1 MLKKIAQ
8 KYIVRQLERKVTQL
22 LDRHQIAV
30 IAVTGTVGKTGA
42 KLAIGQLLEANG
54 RKVSYSEDSYNT
66 DIGVPLAL
74 FGLKVP
80 VRLADPVAWRALFKQ
95 IDALLRDYPYDT
107 AVIEIAEDERTMMT
121 PWLERLKPQISV
133 LTGAS
138 PAHMERFESVEQ
150 LRDDAAWLASQAER
164 CFYNADMEMVRAVME
179 RRKHAV
185 GYGLEHGTIRID
197 SKSVTR
203 ARSGLLQAELLVGK
217 SRAAIKTQFVARH
230 SLSYV
235 LAAAAVAH
243 ELGVDFDAICKTVA
257 HIKPAVGRIRLLAG
271 VNGSQLLDDS
281 YNASPAA
288 VEAGLDTLLELPL
301 KKGARRIAVLGSM
314 NELGDFSAELH
325 QEVGAYAAHKNVDLL
340 VTVGKEAMNLLAP
353 AAIDAG
359 LAKEKVKQFRTPYEA
374 GHYLKPRI
382 QPGDIIFVKGSQNGV
397 FTEETSRILLSPDL
411 DPAQEL
417 VRQSKSWKARKKKSF
432 GI

>member
-1 MLKKIAQ
+1 MLKKFAQ
-8 KYIVRQLERKVTQL
+8 KYIVRQLERKVAQL
-22 LDRHQIAV
+22 LAGHKITI

-54 RKVSYSEDSYNT
+54 RKVCYSEDSYNT

-80 VRLADPVAWRALFKQ
+80 VRLADPMAWRALLKE
-95 IDALLRDYPYDT
+95 IDTMIHQYPYDT
-107 AVIEIAEDERTMMT
+107 AVIEIAEDERAMMT

-133 LTGAS
+133 FTGAS
-138 PAHMERFESVEQ
+138 AAHMERFESVEQ

-164 CFYNADMEMVRAVME
+164 SFYNADMEMEREVME

-185 GYGLEHGTIRID
+185 GYGIEHGTIRID
-197 SKSVTR
+197 PKSIKR
-203 ARSGLLQAELLVGK
+203 GRDGLLQAELIVGK
-217 SRAAIKTQFVARH
+217 SRAVIKTQFVARH

-243 ELGVDFDAICKTVA
+243 ELGVDFAAICKTA
-257 HIKPAVGRIRLLAG
+257 SQIRPAIGRIRLLAG
-271 VNGSQLLDDS
+271 VNDSQLLDDS

-288 VEAGLDTLLELPL
+288 VKAGIDTLLELPI

-314 NELGDFSAELH
+314 NELGDFSASLH
-325 QEVGAYAAHKNVDLL
+325 REVGEYAASKNVDLL

-374 GHYLKPRI
+374 GHYLKSRV

-411 DPAQEL
+411 DPAKEL